1 MRRRSAALLALALML
16 PLPGRAGEVVV
27 KPGET
32 LSEIAERY
40 GTSVQ
45 RLMQLNGLR
54 SPQDLWA
61 GSRIQVPGAGGSNPG
76 SGNYTVKPGE
86 TLSEIAERYGTSVQ
100 RLMQLNGL
108 RSAQDLWAG
117 SRIQVPGAGSAR
129 TSTGARTTTVNANY
143 TVKQGETLSELAE
156 RYGTSVQRLMELNNL
171 RSAQDLWA
179 GSRIQVPGAGSA
191 RTSTGARTTTVNAN
205 YTVKQGETLSE
216 LAERYGTSVQRL
228 MELNNLGSAQD
239 LWAGSR
245 IQVPVTRTAAAPK
258 PKPAVNKNATQHK
271 VQSGETLSVIAQRY
285 GVSMQNLIAI
295 NNISNPN
302 QVEVGQTLKLR
313 GTAKPVAKPATKP
326 AAKPQTV
333 AAKPAAKPAS
343 QPVAAKPVV
352 QPAAAK
358 PAVQPVAAKPE
369 PKQEPMPAPAA
380 VAAAQPQPKPE
391 AKPEPKPEP
400 KPEAQP
406 VAAKPAAK
414 PASTAKPGKP
424 ASPDWRNYG
433 PLQVDWANWQPMG
446 GSYVA
451 PSLNSDGQ
459 PLYLAINCGAKR
471 LNATGQSGTWKTWD
485 APQSDFERKLISDLC
500 TAKGG

>member
-1 MRRRSAALLALALML
+1 MRRRSAAALALALLL
-16 PLPGRAGEVVV
+16 PLPGLAGEVVV

-61 GSRIQVPGAGGSNPG
+61 GSRIQVPGATAATPSGGG
-76 SGNYTVKPGE
+76 
-86 TLSEIAERYGTSVQ
+86 
-100 RLMQLNGL
+100 
-108 RSAQDLWAG
+108 
-117 SRIQVPGAGSAR
+117 GA
-129 TSTGARTTTVNANY
+129 TRTTTVNANY
-143 TVKQGETLSELAE
+143 TVKPGETLSELAE

-171 RSAQDLWA
+171 RGPQDLWA
-179 GSRIQVPGAGSA
+179 GSRIQVPIT
-191 RTSTGARTTTVNAN
+191 RT
-205 YTVKQGETLSE
+205 
-216 LAERYGTSVQRL
+216 
-228 MELNNLGSAQD
+228 
-239 LWAGSR
+239 
-245 IQVPVTRTAAAPK
+245 TAAA

-271 VQSGETLSVIAQRY
+271 VQSGETLSVIADRY
-285 GVSMQNLIAI
+285 GVSMQNLIAL
-295 NNISNPN
+295 NGISNPN
-302 QVEVGQTLKLR
+302 QVEVGRTLKLR
-313 GTAKPVAKPATKP
+313 GTPKPAAKPAAAKP
-326 AAKPQTV
+326 APKPQTV
-333 AAKPAAKPAS
+333 AAKPAAKPAP
-343 QPVAAKPVV
+343 QPAAKPATQAVAS

-358 PAVQPVAAKPE
+358 PAPAPAATAAAAAAAPVAAKPE
-369 PKQEPMPAPAA
+369 PKPATETATP
-380 VAAAQPQPKPE
+380 VAAAPVA
-391 AKPEPKPEP
+391 AKPEPKPAA
-400 KPEAQP
+400 KPATAT

-414 PASTAKPGKP
+414 PAAAASSSKPGKP

-459 PLYLAINCGAKR
+459 PLYLAINCNAKR

-485 APQSDFERKLISDLC
+485 APQSDFEHKLINDLC

>member
-61 GSRIQVPGAGGSNPG
+61 GSRIQVPGAGGSNAG

-117 SRIQVPGAGSAR
+117 SRIQVPGAGSA
-129 TSTGARTTTVNANY
+129 
-143 TVKQGETLSELAE
+143 
-156 RYGTSVQRLMELNNL
+156 
-171 RSAQDLWA
+171 
-179 GSRIQVPGAGSA
+179 P
-191 RTSTGARTTTVNAN
+191 TSTGARTTTVNAN

-459 PLYLAINCGAKR
+459 PLYLAVNCGAKR

>member
-40 GTSVQ
+40 GTTVQRLMQLNNLRSPQDLWAGSRIQVPGAASSGGSGNYTVKPGETLSEIAERHGTTVQ

-61 GSRIQVPGAGGSNPG
+61 GSRIQVPGAGG
-76 SGNYTVKPGE
+76 
-86 TLSEIAERYGTSVQ
+86 TS
-100 RLMQLNGL
+100 
-108 RSAQDLWAG
+108 A
-117 SRIQVPGAGSAR
+117 
-129 TSTGARTTTVNANY
+129 STAARTTTVNANY
-143 TVKQGETLSELAE
+143 TVKPGETLSELAE
-156 RYGTSVQRLMELNNL
+156 RYGTTVERLMQLNNL
-171 RSAQDLWA
+171 R
-179 GSRIQVPGAGSA
+179 
-191 RTSTGARTTTVNAN
+191 
-205 YTVKQGETLSE
+205 
-216 LAERYGTSVQRL
+216 
-228 MELNNLGSAQD
+228 SAQD

-245 IQVPVTRTAAAPK
+245 IQVPVTRTAATPK
-258 PKPAVNKNATQHK
+258 PKPAVNKNATQHT

-295 NNISNPN
+295 NNLGNPN
-302 QVEVGQTLKLR
+302 QVVAGQTLKLR
-313 GTAKPVAKPATKP
+313 GTPKPAAKPAAKPQPVAAKPATKP
-326 AAKPQTV
+326 AAQPAPKPAAQPV
-333 AAKPAAKPAS
+333 AAKPAA
-343 QPVAAKPVV
+343 

-358 PAVQPVAAKPE
+358 PAAQP
-369 PKQEPMPAPAA
+369 
-380 VAAAQPQPKPE
+380 VAAAQPQPQPQAKPE
-391 AKPEPKPEP
+391 TKPEPKP
-400 KPEAQP
+400 AATP

-414 PASTAKPGKP
+414 PASAAKPGKP

-485 APQSDFERKLISDLC
+485 APQSDFEHKLINDLC

>member
-100 RLMQLNGL
+100 RLMQLNG
-108 RSAQDLWAG
+108 
-117 SRIQVPGAGSAR
+117 
-129 TSTGARTTTVNANY
+129 
-143 TVKQGETLSELAE
+143 
-156 RYGTSVQRLMELNNL
+156 L

-400 KPEAQP
+400 KPAAQP

-459 PLYLAINCGAKR
+459 PLYLAVNCGAKR

-485 APQSDFERKLISDLC
+485 APQSDFGRKLISDLC